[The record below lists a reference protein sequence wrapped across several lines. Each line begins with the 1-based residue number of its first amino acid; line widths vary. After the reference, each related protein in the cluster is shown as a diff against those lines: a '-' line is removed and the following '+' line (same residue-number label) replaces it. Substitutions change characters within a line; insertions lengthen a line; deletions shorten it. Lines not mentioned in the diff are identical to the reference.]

1 MGGRKR
7 PTITNPRSVSARVI
21 GDVLSGHSL
30 SESIPKHSAEIAD
43 PRDSGLVQEIAY
55 GVMRNFMQLDAL
67 SRRLLS
73 KPLKSRDRDIAALIL
88 IGLYQLLYLRVADHA
103 AVHETAG
110 AAKQLGKKWAV
121 GLINGVLRN
130 FQRQQESLLKAIAD
144 QPEVA
149 YDMPRWLLDALR
161 EQWPD
166 EWQSRV
172 RALNQRPPMSLRVN
186 LAKHA
191 LADYQQSL
199 REMDITAQTIPY
211 IESGLTL
218 QQPMDVTRLPG
229 FEQGWVSVQDGA
241 AQLAAELLDP
251 QPGEHVLDACAAP
264 GGKSCHILERQ
275 PTVRLTAVDLSAER
289 LQRVEENLAR
299 LDQQA
304 DLVVGDA
311 ANPEGDWA
319 ERQYQRILLDVPCSA
334 TGVIRR
340 HPDIK
345 QLRRASDIPA
355 LVKLQGEIL
364 RAVWPLLEV
373 GGRMLYVTCS
383 ILADENHRQLSR
395 FLAEQPDA
403 RALPMEVA
411 CGEACDVG
419 RQILPGEA
427 GMDGFFYAALVKQ
440 PQ

>member
-1 MGGRKR
+1 M
-7 PTITNPRSVSARVI
+7 TNPRSASARVI
-21 GDVLSGHSL
+21 EDVLSGHSL
-30 SESIPKHSAEIAD
+30 SESIPKHSAEITD

-73 KPLKSRDRDIAALIL
+73 KPLKSRDRDVAALIL

-110 AAKQLGKKWAV
+110 AAKPLGKKWAV

-149 YDMPRWLLDALR
+149 YDMPLWLLDILR

-166 EWQSRV
+166 EWPSRV

-186 LAKHA
+186 LAKA
-191 LADYQQSL
+191 SLADYQQRL
-199 REMDITAQTIPY
+199 QEMGIVAEIIPY

-289 LQRVEENLAR
+289 LQRVEENLTR

-304 DLVVGDA
+304 EVVVGDA
-311 ANPEGDWA
+311 AHPQGDWA
-319 ERQYQRILLDVPCSA
+319 ERQYDRILLDVPCSA

-364 RAVWPLLEV
+364 SAVWPLLKV

-383 ILADENHRQLSR
+383 I
-395 FLAEQPDA
+395 
-403 RALPMEVA
+403 
-411 CGEACDVG
+411 
-419 RQILPGEA
+419 
-427 GMDGFFYAALVKQ
+427 
-440 PQ
+440 

>member
-1 MGGRKR
+1 M
-7 PTITNPRSVSARVI
+7 TNPRSASARVI
-21 GDVLSGHSL
+21 EDVLSGHSL
-30 SESIPKHSAEIAD
+30 SESIPKHSAEITD

-73 KPLKSRDRDIAALIL
+73 KPLKSRDRDVAALIL

-110 AAKQLGKKWAV
+110 AAKPLGKKWAV

-149 YDMPRWLLDALR
+149 YDMPLWLLDILR

-166 EWQSRV
+166 EWPSRV

-186 LAKHA
+186 LAKA
-191 LADYQQSL
+191 SLADYQQRL
-199 REMDITAQTIPY
+199 QEMGIVAEIIPY

-289 LQRVEENLAR
+289 LQRVEENLTR

-304 DLVVGDA
+304 EVVVGDA
-311 ANPEGDWA
+311 AHPQGDWA
-319 ERQYQRILLDVPCSA
+319 ERQYDRILLDVPCSA

-364 RAVWPLLEV
+364 SAVWPLLKV

-403 RALPMEVA
+403 QVLPLEVEW
-411 CGEACDVG
+411 GEASDLG
-419 RQILPGEA
+419 RQILPGVD

>member
-1 MGGRKR
+1 M
-7 PTITNPRSVSARVI
+7 TNPRSASARVI
-21 GDVLSGHSL
+21 EDVLSGHSL
-30 SESIPKHSAEIAD
+30 SESIPKHSAEITD

-73 KPLKSRDRDIAALIL
+73 KPLKSRDRDVAALIL

-110 AAKQLGKKWAV
+110 AAKPLGKKWAV

-149 YDMPRWLLDALR
+149 YDMPLWLLDILR

-166 EWQSRV
+166 EWPSRV

-186 LAKHA
+186 LAKA
-191 LADYQQSL
+191 SLADYQQRL
-199 REMDITAQTIPY
+199 QEMGIVAEIIPY

-289 LQRVEENLAR
+289 LQRVEENLTR

-304 DLVVGDA
+304 EVVVGDA
-311 ANPEGDWA
+311 AHPQGDWA
-319 ERQYQRILLDVPCSA
+319 ERQYDRILLDVPCSA

-364 RAVWPLLEV
+364 SAVWPLLKV

-403 RALPMEVA
+403 QVLSLEVEW
-411 CGEACDVG
+411 GEASDLG
-419 RQILPGEA
+419 RQILPGVD

>member
-1 MGGRKR
+1 M
-7 PTITNPRSVSARVI
+7 TNPRSASARVI
-21 GDVLSGHSL
+21 EDVLSGHSL
-30 SESIPKHSAEIAD
+30 SESIPKHSAEITD

-73 KPLKSRDRDIAALIL
+73 KPLKSRDRDVAALIL

-110 AAKQLGKKWAV
+110 AAKPLGKKWAV

-149 YDMPRWLLDALR
+149 YDMPLWLLDILR

-166 EWQSRV
+166 EWPSRV

-186 LAKHA
+186 LAKA
-191 LADYQQSL
+191 SLADYQQRL
-199 REMDITAQTIPY
+199 QEMGIVAEIIPY

-289 LQRVEENLAR
+289 LQRVEENLTR

-304 DLVVGDA
+304 EVVVGDA
-311 ANPEGDWA
+311 AHPQGDWA
-319 ERQYQRILLDVPCSA
+319 ERQYDRILLDVPCSA

-364 RAVWPLLEV
+364 SAVWPLLKV

-403 RALPMEVA
+403 QVLPLEVEW
-411 CGEACDVG
+411 GEASDLG
-419 RQILPGEA
+419 RQILPGVD

-440 PQ
+440 LQ

>member
-1 MGGRKR
+1 M
-7 PTITNPRSVSARVI
+7 TNPRSASARVI
-21 GDVLSGHSL
+21 EDVLSGHSL
-30 SESIPKHSAEIAD
+30 SESIPKHSAEITD
-43 PRDSGLVQEIAY
+43 PRDGGLVQEIAY

-73 KPLKSRDRDIAALIL
+73 KPLKSRDRDVAALIL

-110 AAKQLGKKWAV
+110 AAKPLGKKWAV

-149 YDMPRWLLDALR
+149 YDMPLWLLDILR

-166 EWQSRV
+166 EWPSRV

-186 LAKHA
+186 LAKA
-191 LADYQQSL
+191 SLADYQQRL
-199 REMDITAQTIPY
+199 QEMGIVAEIIPY

-289 LQRVEENLAR
+289 LQRVEENLTR

-304 DLVVGDA
+304 EVVVGDA
-311 ANPEGDWA
+311 AHPQGDWA
-319 ERQYQRILLDVPCSA
+319 ERQYDRILLDVPCSA

-364 RAVWPLLEV
+364 SAVWPLLKV

-403 RALPMEVA
+403 QVLSLEVEW
-411 CGEACDVG
+411 GEASDLG
-419 RQILPGEA
+419 RQILPGVD

>member
-7 PTITNPRSVSARVI
+7 PSISNPRSLSARVI
-21 GDVLSGHSL
+21 QDVLAGHSL
-30 SESIPKHSAEIAD
+30 SESLPKYLADTAD
-43 PRDSGLVQEIAY
+43 PRDSGLVQEMAY

-73 KPLKSRDRDIAALIL
+73 KPLKNRDRDVAALIL
-88 IGLYQLLYLRVADHA
+88 IGLYQLLHMRVADHA

-110 AAKQLGKKWAV
+110 AAKALGKKWAV

-130 FQRQQESLLKAIAD
+130 FQRQQESLLKAIVE

-149 YDMPRWLLDALR
+149 YDMPRWLLETLQR
-161 EQWPD
+161 QWPD

-172 RALNQRPPMSLRVN
+172 RALNQRAPMSLRVN
-186 LAKHA
+186 LAKKS
-191 LADYQQSL
+191 LADYQRILQ
-199 REMDITAQTIPY
+199 EAEIAAVTIPHVD
-211 IESGLTL
+211 SGLSL
-218 QQPMDVTRLPG
+218 EQPLDVTRLPG

-241 AQLAAELLDP
+241 AQLAAQLLDL
-251 QPGEHVLDACAAP
+251 QPGQQVLDACAAP

-275 PTVRLTAVDLSAER
+275 PSVQLTALDQSAER
-289 LQRVEENLAR
+289 LQRVTENLAR
-299 LDQQA
+299 LDLQA
-304 DLVVGDA
+304 DVVVGDA
-311 ANPEGDWA
+311 SQPQGGWA
-319 ERQYQRILLDVPCSA
+319 ERQYDRILLDVPCSA

-355 LVKLQGEIL
+355 LVTLQGEIL
-364 RAVWPLLEV
+364 RAVWPLLKV

-403 RALPMEVA
+403 QAPPLPLEW
-411 CGEACDVG
+411 GEACEVG
-419 RQILPGEA
+419 RQILPGED

>member
-7 PTITNPRSVSARVI
+7 PPMTNPRSASARVI
-21 GDVLSGHSL
+21 EDVLSGHSL
-30 SESIPKHSAEIAD
+30 SESIPKHSAEITD
-43 PRDSGLVQEIAY
+43 PRDGGLVQEIAY

-73 KPLKSRDRDIAALIL
+73 KPLKSRDRDVAALIL

-110 AAKQLGKKWAV
+110 AAKPLGKKWAV

-149 YDMPRWLLDALR
+149 YDMPLWLLDILR

-166 EWQSRV
+166 EWPSRV

-186 LAKHA
+186 LAKA
-191 LADYQQSL
+191 SLADYQQRL
-199 REMDITAQTIPY
+199 QEMGIVAEIIPY

-289 LQRVEENLAR
+289 LQRVEENLTR

-304 DLVVGDA
+304 EVVVGDA
-311 ANPEGDWA
+311 AHPQGDWA
-319 ERQYQRILLDVPCSA
+319 ERQYDRILLDVPCSA

-364 RAVWPLLEV
+364 SAVWPLLKV

-403 RALPMEVA
+403 QVLPLEVEW
-411 CGEACDVG
+411 GEASDLG
-419 RQILPGEA
+419 RQILPGVD

>member
-7 PTITNPRSVSARVI
+7 PSITNPRSVSARVI
-21 GDVLSGHSL
+21 QDVLAGHSL
-30 SESIPKHSAEIAD
+30 SESLPKYLADTTD
-43 PRDSGLVQEIAY
+43 PRDSGLVQEMAY

-73 KPLKSRDRDIAALIL
+73 KPLKSRDRDVAALIL
-88 IGLYQLLYLRVADHA
+88 IGLYQLLHMRVADHA

-110 AAKQLGKKWAV
+110 AAKSLGKKWAV

-130 FQRQQESLLKAIAD
+130 FQRQRESLLKAIVE

-149 YDMPRWLLDALR
+149 YDMPRWLLDTLR
-161 EQWPD
+161 RQWPD

-172 RALNQRPPMSLRVN
+172 RALNQRAPMSLRVN
-186 LAKHA
+186 LAKKS
-191 LADYQQSL
+191 LADYQRIL
-199 REMDITAQTIPY
+199 REAEIVAVAIPHVD
-211 IESGLTL
+211 SGLTL
-218 QQPMDVTRLPG
+218 EQPLDVTRLPG

-241 AQLAAELLDP
+241 AQLAVQLLDL
-251 QPGEHVLDACAAP
+251 QPGQLVLDACAAP

-275 PTVRLTAVDLSAER
+275 PTVQLTALDQSAER
-289 LQRVEENLAR
+289 LQRVTENLTR
-299 LDQQA
+299 LDLQA
-304 DLVVGDA
+304 DVVVGDA
-311 ANPEGDWA
+311 SQPQGGWA
-319 ERQYQRILLDVPCSA
+319 ERQYDRILLDVPCSA

-345 QLRRASDIPA
+345 QLRRASDIPTLA
-355 LVKLQGEIL
+355 KLQGEIL
-364 RAVWPLLEV
+364 RAVWPLLKV

-395 FLAEQPDA
+395 FLADQPDA
-403 RALPMEVA
+403 QVLPLSVDW
-411 CGEACDVG
+411 GEACEVG
-419 RQILPGEA
+419 RQILPGED

>member
-7 PTITNPRSVSARVI
+7 PPMTNPRSASARVI
-21 GDVLSGHSL
+21 EDVLSGHSL
-30 SESIPKHSAEIAD
+30 SESIPKHSAEITD

-73 KPLKSRDRDIAALIL
+73 KPLKSRDRDVAALIL

-110 AAKQLGKKWAV
+110 AAKPLGKKWAV

-149 YDMPRWLLDALR
+149 YDMPLWLLDILR

-166 EWQSRV
+166 EWPSRV

-186 LAKHA
+186 LAKA
-191 LADYQQSL
+191 SLADYQQRL
-199 REMDITAQTIPY
+199 QEMGIVAEIIPY

-289 LQRVEENLAR
+289 LQRVEENLTR

-304 DLVVGDA
+304 EVVVGDA
-311 ANPEGDWA
+311 AHPQGDWA
-319 ERQYQRILLDVPCSA
+319 ERQYDRILLDVPCSA

-364 RAVWPLLEV
+364 SAVWPLLKV

-403 RALPMEVA
+403 QVLPLEVEW
-411 CGEACDVG
+411 GEASDLG
-419 RQILPGEA
+419 RQILPGVD

>member
-7 PTITNPRSVSARVI
+7 PPMTNPRSISARVI
-21 GDVLSGHSL
+21 QDVLGGHSL
-30 SESIPKHSAEIAD
+30 SESLPKYITGLTD
-43 PRDSGLVQEIAY
+43 PRDSGLVQEMAY

-73 KPLKSRDRDIAALIL
+73 KPLKSRDRDVAALIL

-130 FQRQQESLLKAIAD
+130 FQRQQESLLKAIAE

-161 EQWPD
+161 NQWPD
-166 EWQSRV
+166 EWPSRV
-172 RALNQRPPMSLRVN
+172 RALNERPPMSLRVN
-186 LAKHA
+186 LAKTS
-191 LADYQQSL
+191 LTDYRRILQ
-199 REMDITAQTIPY
+199 EAGIGAVAIPHV
-211 IESGLTL
+211 ESGLTL
-218 QQPMDVTRLPG
+218 EQPLDVAKLPG

-241 AQLAAELLDP
+241 AQLAAQLLELE
-251 QPGEHVLDACAAP
+251 PGQQVLDACAAP

-275 PTVRLTAVDLSAER
+275 PAVKLTAVDLSAER

-299 LDQQA
+299 LDLQA
-304 DLVVGDA
+304 DVVVGDA
-311 ANPEGDWA
+311 SQPEGDWA
-319 ERQYQRILLDVPCSA
+319 DRQYERILLDVPCSA

-345 QLRRASDIPA
+345 QLRRASDIPP
-355 LVKLQGEIL
+355 LVELQGEIL
-364 RAVWPLLEV
+364 RAVWPLLKR

-395 FLAEQPDA
+395 FLAQQPDA
-403 RALPMEVA
+403 RALPLEVEW
-411 CGEACDVG
+411 GEAREVG
-419 RQILPGEA
+419 RQILPGQD

-440 PQ
+440 PE

>member
-1 MGGRKR
+1 M
-7 PTITNPRSVSARVI
+7 TNPRSASARVI
-21 GDVLSGHSL
+21 EDVLSGHSL
-30 SESIPKHSAEIAD
+30 SEAIPKHSAEITD

-73 KPLKSRDRDIAALIL
+73 KPLKSRDRDVAALIL

-110 AAKQLGKKWAV
+110 AAKPLGKKWAV

-149 YDMPRWLLDALR
+149 YDMPLWLLDALR

-186 LAKHA
+186 LAKA
-191 LADYQQSL
+191 SLADYQQRL
-199 REMDITAQTIPY
+199 QEMGIAAETIPY

-289 LQRVEENLAR
+289 LQRVEENLTR

-304 DLVVGDA
+304 EVVVGDA
-311 ANPEGDWA
+311 AHPQGDWA
-319 ERQYQRILLDVPCSA
+319 ERQYDRILLDVPCSA

-364 RAVWPLLEV
+364 SAVWPLLKV

-403 RALPMEVA
+403 QVLPLEVEW
-411 CGEACDVG
+411 GEASDLG
-419 RQILPGEA
+419 RQILPGVG

>member
-7 PTITNPRSVSARVI
+7 PPMTNPRSASARVI
-21 GDVLSGHSL
+21 EDVLSGHSL
-30 SESIPKHSAEIAD
+30 SESIPKHSAEITD
-43 PRDSGLVQEIAY
+43 PRDGGLVQEIAY

-73 KPLKSRDRDIAALIL
+73 KPLKSRDRDVAALIL

-110 AAKQLGKKWAV
+110 AAKPLGKKWAV

-149 YDMPRWLLDALR
+149 YDMPLWLLDILR

-166 EWQSRV
+166 EWPSRV

-186 LAKHA
+186 LAKA
-191 LADYQQSL
+191 SLADYQQRL
-199 REMDITAQTIPY
+199 QEMGIVAEIIPY

-289 LQRVEENLAR
+289 LQRVEENLTR

-304 DLVVGDA
+304 EVVVGDA
-311 ANPEGDWA
+311 AHPQGDWA
-319 ERQYQRILLDVPCSA
+319 ERQYDRILLDVPCSA

-364 RAVWPLLEV
+364 SAVWPLLKV

-403 RALPMEVA
+403 QVLSLEVEW
-411 CGEACDVG
+411 GEASDLG
-419 RQILPGEA
+419 RQILPGVD

>member
-1 MGGRKR
+1 M
-7 PTITNPRSVSARVI
+7 TNPRSASARVI
-21 GDVLSGHSL
+21 EDVLSGHSL
-30 SESIPKHSAEIAD
+30 SESIPKHSAEITD
-43 PRDSGLVQEIAY
+43 PRDGGLVQEIAY

-73 KPLKSRDRDIAALIL
+73 KPLKSRDRDVAALIL

-110 AAKQLGKKWAV
+110 AAKPLGKKWAV

-149 YDMPRWLLDALR
+149 YDMPLWLLDILR

-166 EWQSRV
+166 EWPSRV

-186 LAKHA
+186 LAKA
-191 LADYQQSL
+191 SLADYQQRL
-199 REMDITAQTIPY
+199 QEMGIVAEIIPY

-289 LQRVEENLAR
+289 LQRVEENLTR

-304 DLVVGDA
+304 EVVVGDA
-311 ANPEGDWA
+311 AHPQGDWA
-319 ERQYQRILLDVPCSA
+319 ERQYDRILLDVPCSA

-364 RAVWPLLEV
+364 SAVWPLLKV

-403 RALPMEVA
+403 QVLPLEVEW
-411 CGEACDVG
+411 GEASDLG
-419 RQILPGEA
+419 RQILPGVD